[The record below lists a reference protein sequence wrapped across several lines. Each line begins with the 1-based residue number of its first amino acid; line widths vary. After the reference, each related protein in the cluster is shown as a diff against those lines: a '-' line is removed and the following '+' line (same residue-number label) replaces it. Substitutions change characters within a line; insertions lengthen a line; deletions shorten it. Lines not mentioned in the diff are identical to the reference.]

1 MEKLTWLANPYSPHV
16 RHWVELLNVG
26 FQGEKEVEIVHIYHS
41 NETLRVGNYNS
52 NFVTITCPLP
62 EFFKHF
68 PSFFQY
74 IFLGLYIKLSGKYKE
89 GIHAHNSSGY
99 GLSALISGRKYILTT
114 YGSEVYKAISNNI
127 NSFYRLLIKII
138 LGRAR
143 VITTSSP
150 QMTSAVGA
158 LCNESNVY
166 EFSMGVSREFFYSQ
180 SLRNFTRE
188 KLNIP
193 LDAVVIFS
201 NRRLTRLYN
210 IEVILEAFKIVS
222 LKEKR
227 IYLIQIEG
235 DSDRE
240 YAKEILNITDF
251 DNLLYIK
258 GFLEQSELNSLL
270 CASDYT
276 ISLPNTDQLSSSIL
290 EGICCKCLPILSNL
304 EAYKPLCEI
313 SISVNADLK
322 SLENTFIDILN
333 GKYIKKYDL
342 IDKYAKKYSIDNA
355 ALEYRNI
362 LGEFNA

>member
-26 FQGEKEVEIVHIYHS
+26 FQGEKEVEIVHIYHP
-41 NETLRVGNYNS
+41 NENLRVGNYNS
-52 NFVTITCPLP
+52 NSVTITCPLP
-62 EFFKHF
+62 KIFKHL

-114 YGSEVYKAISNNI
+114 YGSEVYKAISNNT
-127 NSFYRLLIKII
+127 NLFYRLLIKTT
-138 LGRAR
+138 LDRAR
-143 VITTSSP
+143 VITSSSP
-150 QMTSAVGA
+150 QMTSAVGT
-158 LCNESNVY
+158 LCKESNVY

-180 SLRNFTRE
+180 SLRDSTRE
-188 KLNIP
+188 KFNIP
-193 LDAVVIFS
+193 LDSVVIFS

-210 IEVILEAFKIVS
+210 IELILEAFRNVS
-222 LKEKR
+222 SKEKR

-235 DSDRE
+235 DSDIE
-240 YAKEILNITDF
+240 YVKEISNITDF

-276 ISLPNTDQLSSSIL
+276 ISLPSTDQLSSSIL
-290 EGICCKCLPILSNL
+290 EGISCKCLPILSNL

-313 SISVNADLK
+313 SISVNTDLK

-333 GKYIKKYDL
+333 GEYIQKYDL
-342 IDKYAKKYSIDNA
+342 IDKYSKKYSIDNA
-355 ALEYRNI
+355 ALKYRDV
-362 LGEFNA
+362 LDEFNA